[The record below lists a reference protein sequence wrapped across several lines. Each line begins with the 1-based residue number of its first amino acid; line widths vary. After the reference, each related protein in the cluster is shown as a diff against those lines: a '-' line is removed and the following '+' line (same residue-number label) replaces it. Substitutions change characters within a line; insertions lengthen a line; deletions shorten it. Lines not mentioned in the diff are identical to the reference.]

1 MDDLSLIKQN
11 YIRYIDKIIQN
22 HKVSHSY
29 LIEIGNYDQDM
40 VFVYDFIKMIL
51 CDLNYEDLKKSDNP
65 IISLIDHDN
74 YPDIK
79 VIEPDGSMIKKI
91 QMIDLQKEYSN
102 KSLLNGKRIY
112 IIKNA
117 EKLNVSS
124 ANTMLKFLEEPED
137 DIIAF
142 LITDNRYHVLDTILS
157 RCQILTLRDDFLLLE
172 EDEKV
177 FEFLE
182 CIASPRNFFLKYHH
196 FLNEILVDKNVAASI
211 IHKVEETIIYYLN
224 YKNGLLYEI
233 DDNILK
239 ILDKMEE
246 SMLLYEL
253 SVIEEEL
260 PKLEFNVN
268 YKLWIDSLFA
278 KIIIGG

>member
-11 YIRYIDKIIQN
+11 YIHYIDKIIQN

-29 LIEIGNYDQDM
+29 LIEVGNYDEDM

-79 VIEPDGSMIKKI
+79 VIEPDGSMIKKM

-102 KSLLNGKRIY
+102 KSLLNSKRIY

-117 EKLNVSS
+117 EKLNAAS

-157 RCQILTLRDDFLLLE
+157 RCQILPLRDDLILLE
-172 EDEKV
+172 EDEKI
-177 FEFLE
+177 FEVLE
-182 CIASPRNFFLKYHH
+182 CIVSPKNFFLKYNY
-196 FLNEILVDKNVAASI
+196 FLSEVLVDKNLAASV
-211 IHKVEETIIYYLN
+211 IHKIEEIIIYYLN
-224 YKNGLLYEI
+224 YKNGLLHKI

-239 ILDKMEE
+239 ILEKVEDYV
-246 SMLLYEL
+246 LLYDL
-253 SVIEEEL
+253 SIIEEEL

-278 KIIIGG
+278 KMIIGG